1 MSIREI
7 YIATAI
13 LLPMFSLILATAL
26 PIFSF
31 MNLLT
36 IIVISFLTFFLL
48 VFQPKIIVG
57 LPYHSIYFFV
67 FLSYV
72 SLIWLINE
80 KDLQNTYT
88 LSVFILYL
96 FVILFTSTLRPL
108 SKRNSQRIISF
119 LIFLS
124 PFISIFFIITGLAG
138 STDPVTPQILLIFA
152 SLHCA
157 KFQYDRKLSSLLLF
171 GLCLLGASFTANR
184 MIVLILIFLLLVVIS
199 SLFFNSRSSKG
210 KKKNGSLLTSF
221 LLIPLFII
229 FFWLILIQGNL
240 QEAFVGGDNAIQ
252 YGDIALNTSGR
263 LNTWIAILNDPSTSL
278 WTGSGNDMPAELLSD
293 RWRHPHN
300 DYLRV
305 YSRSGIIGLI
315 LFLIFLRSFFSSLLK
330 SSRAFKFGSLF
341 IWNKTALYLFISC
354 LGMMITDNTLVY
366 PSIMV
371 PTLFICTIATNTIR
385 LRYK

>member
-1 MSIREI
+1 M
-7 YIATAI
+7 
-13 LLPMFSLILATAL
+13 LSLILATAL
-26 PIFSF
+26 PVFSF
-31 MNLLT
+31 MTLVT
-36 IIVISFLTFFLL
+36 VIIIAFLTFSLL
-48 VFQPKIIVG
+48 VLQPKIVIG
-57 LPYHSIYFFV
+57 LPNLPIYFFV

-88 LSVFILYL
+88 LSVFKLYF

-108 SKRNSQRIISF
+108 RKRDSKRIIGF

-124 PFISIFFIITGLAG
+124 PFISIFFIIAGLAG
-138 STDPVTPQILLIFA
+138 STDPVTPQILLIFGC
-152 SLHCA
+152 LHCA
-157 KFQYDRKLSSLLLF
+157 RLQYDRKLSSLILL

-184 MIVLILIFLLLVVIS
+184 MIVLILIFLILVAIS
-199 SLFFNSRSSKG
+199 SFFSNSIYPKG
-210 KKKNGSLLTSF
+210 KKKNNNLISVF
-221 LLIPLFII
+221 LLIHLFII
-229 FFWLILIQGNL
+229 IFWLVLIQGNL

-263 LNTWIAILNDPSTSL
+263 LNTWIAILNDPSISL
-278 WTGSGNDMPAELLSD
+278 WTGSGNDMPTELLSE

-300 DYLRV
+300 DYLRI

-330 SSRAFKFGSLF
+330 SSRLFKSGSLS
-341 IWNKTALYLFISC
+341 ILNKTALYLFISC